1 MNMAV
6 IDDVVKLYDE
16 KHSINAV
23 ARIIKISPQKVR
35 RLLINSGHIQSEKSR
50 QILFYISHGLSKE
63 EIAGKLGLSVKTL
76 NSYSPY
82 KKCIYKQS
90 MCSYNAK
97 RIREWRSKKIQK

>member
-1 MNMAV
+1 MAV
-6 IDDVVKLYDE
+6 IDDVIKLYDE

-23 ARIIKISPQKVR
+23 ARIVKMSPQKVR
-35 RLLINSGHIQSEKSR
+35 RLLITSGYIQSEKSR

-63 EIAGKLGLSVKTL
+63 GIADKLGLSVKAL
-76 NSYSPY
+76 NSYLPY

-97 RIREWRSKKIQK
+97 RIREWRQRKKRSI